1 MSDLASLR
9 QEARKSM
16 DSLVE
21 RSLFQDRVSA
31 NKFKYMASGI
41 RLVNLALL
49 CPMAIA
55 FVYAVY
61 EHSALHDEYFL
72 PLDNFLSRGVK
83 DMRRIYAPQIYKKDA
98 HPYKISFN

>member
-21 RSLFQDRVSA
+21 RSLFQDRVSS
-31 NKFKYMASGI
+31 NKFKYMTYG
-41 RLVNLALL
+41 LHYVHLALL
-49 CPMAIA
+49 CPMGIA
-55 FVYAVY
+55 FVYGIY
-61 EHSALHDEYFL
+61 EHSVLHDDYLL
-72 PLDNFLSRGVK
+72 PLDNFLTRGFT

-98 HPYKISFN
+98 RPYKISFN